1 MRKLYLVF
9 LFLSP
14 VIYAQILF
22 LLNWVNEELGLK
34 KSEALF
40 FNGPLNV
47 FDVIAIV
54 FAFMSLGII
63 CITYGSILPMGWKL
77 YNPENPDETFFP
89 GFFSAI
95 AFGMILALFG
105 LLIGI
110 IEWIY
115 TGIAEWY
122 LFMPFLVVGEGD
134 GVFNI
139 YIRISSAISPY
150 KERNP
155 KMNLVGYILF

>member
-1 MRKLYLVF
+1 
-9 LFLSP
+9 
-14 VIYAQILF
+14 
-22 LLNWVNEELGLK
+22 
-34 KSEALF
+34 
-40 FNGPLNV
+40 
-47 FDVIAIV
+47 
-54 FAFMSLGII
+54 
-63 CITYGSILPMGWKL
+63 MGWKL

-122 LFMPFLVVGEGD
+122 LFMPFLVVGEGHALL
-134 GVFNI
+134 
-139 YIRISSAISPY
+139 ISILEFPPRSRRT

>member
-1 MRKLYLVF
+1 MR
-9 LFLSP
+9 
-14 VIYAQILF
+14 
-22 LLNWVNEELGLK
+22 
-34 KSEALF
+34 
-40 FNGPLNV
+40 
-47 FDVIAIV
+47 
-54 FAFMSLGII
+54 LGII

-122 LFMPFLVVGEGD
+122 LFMPFLVVGD
-134 GVFNI
+134 RTRAFNI
-139 YIRISSAISPY
+139 YIRISSAISRAK
-150 KERNP
+150 KETL
-155 KMNLVGYILF
+155 K